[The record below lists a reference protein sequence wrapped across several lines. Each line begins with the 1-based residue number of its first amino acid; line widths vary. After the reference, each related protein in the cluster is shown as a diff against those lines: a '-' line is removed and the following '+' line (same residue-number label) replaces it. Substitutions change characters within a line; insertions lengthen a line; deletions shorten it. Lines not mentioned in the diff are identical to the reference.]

1 MLAAAI
7 SDHAGGLYD
16 ILHILGENGIN
27 LEYTYAFTARQ
38 KDLAYMIFR
47 VEDNEKAIEVL
58 TRNNIKLICQDELHD
73 LFRQ

>member
-1 MLAAAI
+1 
-7 SDHAGGLYD
+7 
-16 ILHILGENGIN
+16 
-27 LEYTYAFTARQ
+27 
-38 KDLAYMIFR
+38 MIFR